1 MVLDG
6 LKERVNEMKEI
17 FKKSFLEGYA
27 SYDVNAMTVLV
38 CMIIASILGI
48 YIFYVY
54 RMVCKKQFYN
64 KTFNVALPSIL
75 LITAAVTLTIQ
86 SNIVVSLGM
95 VGALSIVRFRTAI
108 KDPADLVFLFWSIS
122 CGIICGA
129 GVAEIAVILSIV
141 LTALTVVLYRIP
153 SMKPMLLLVIN
164 AASLDVQKEI
174 VSIIEKHCSYYKVK
188 ARNGAKNCLDMVVEI
203 KTSEEEQLIKALT
216 DLTLVNSA
224 SILQHD
230 GEVTF

>member
-1 MVLDG
+1 M
-6 LKERVNEMKEI
+6 
-17 FKKSFLEGYA
+17 
-27 SYDVNAMTVLV
+27 NAMTVLI
-38 CMIIASILGI
+38 CMIIASVLGI

-86 SNIVVSLGM
+86 SNI
-95 VGALSIVRFRTAI
+95 
-108 KDPADLVFLFWSIS
+108 
-122 CGIICGA
+122 IICGA

-164 AASLDVQKEI
+164 ATSLEVQKEI
-174 VSIIEKHCSYYKVK
+174 VSIIENHCSYYKVK
-188 ARNGAKNCLDMVVEI
+188 ARNGAKNSLDMVVEI

-216 DLTLVNSA
+216 DLALVNSA
-224 SILQHD
+224 SIMQHD